1 MPIRQLYIL
10 NLVAT
15 LLFGATL
22 LMAAPQSAFART
34 AGLEVV
40 DSVVSAED
48 APAAENAADA
58 SEAAIADADA
68 DTALTAPADM
78 VVSDHA
84 NAIAATVE
92 HDTAAHGEEKSGFP
106 QLDTST
112 YASQIF
118 WLFISFILLYSLMS
132 RIALPRITEVLELR
146 QTQREGNLN
155 RAEQL
160 QEDAEKVKETVDAA
174 LAKAQAEAQ
183 DTLSANE
190 QQRAKKNAA
199 ENARFLEHARN
210 RIASAEQNI
219 AKAKEEALQSLADI
233 SAEIAAEITQKI
245 AATPVTKAEAKK
257 VVTDIMKEAA

>member
-10 NLVAT
+10 KLVAV
-15 LLFGATL
+15 LLFGASL
-22 LMAAPQSAFART
+22 LMAAPQSASARM
-34 AGLEVV
+34 AGMEVV

-48 APAAENAADA
+48 APAAEDAADA
-58 SEAAIADADA
+58 SEAVADADA
-68 DTALTAPADM
+68 DM
-78 VVSDHA
+78 IVSDHA
-84 NAIAATVE
+84 DAAAG
-92 HDTAAHGEEKSGFP
+92 HDTAVHEEKKGGFP

-160 QEDAEKVKETVDAA
+160 QDDAEKVKATVDAA

-199 ENARFLEHARN
+199 ENARFLDHARN

-257 VVTDIMKEAA
+257 VVADIMKEAA

>member
-10 NLVAT
+10 KLVAI
-15 LLFGATL
+15 LLFGASL
-22 LMAAPQSAFART
+22 LMVAPQSASARM
-34 AGLEVV
+34 AGMEVV
-40 DSVVSAED
+40 DPVVSAED

-58 SEAAIADADA
+58 SEAVVADANV
-68 DTALTAPADM
+68 DM

-84 NAIAATVE
+84 DAAAAG
-92 HDTAAHGEEKSGFP
+92 HDVAVHEEKEGGFP

-160 QEDAEKVKETVDAA
+160 QEDAEKVKATVDAA

-219 AKAKEEALQSLADI
+219 AKAKEEALHSLADI
-233 SAEIAAEITQKI
+233 SAEIAADITQKI

-257 VVTDIMKEAA
+257 VVADIMKEAA